1 MKWSGQAHFSC
12 FDGGQIIEKETKGGR
27 WKKLVMKKR
36 QEVECRNM
44 LANSL
49 YMYTAK
55 QEWEF
60 RWKMREEATWKRR
73 EWIDGGEQVSI
84 YSTDI
89 ERRRGEKKT
98 RSRTNLPKSHQ
109 FRTELLNLETE
120 KNTGS
125 TPTTR
130 VQVLDSLT
138 KSLIILDHVTPSFNI
153 YMIGWIVFLRFVSY
167 TCRCRRTGRKWSRS
181 VGDSKK
187 KT

>member
-89 ERRRGEKKT
+89 ERRRGKKKNKI
-98 RSRTNLPKSHQ
+98 TNQPPEIPPVPYRITQ
-109 FRTELLNLETE
+109 FRNRKEYWFDPNDASPSPRFTNQIANYLRPRH
-120 KNTGS
+120 S
-125 TPTTR
+125 F
-130 VQVLDSLT
+130 VQYLHDWLDSLFT
-138 KSLIILDHVTPSFNI
+138 VCFL
-153 YMIGWIVFLRFVSY
+153 YMSMSKNRKKMKQICGRF
-167 TCRCRRTGRKWSRS
+167 
-181 VGDSKK
+181 
-187 KT
+187 